1 MTSDGVSYVSFF
13 VCRDYN
19 GFNSERNEGSGI
31 VEISDKL
38 AIELNTILLSH
49 FLTLTLL
56 VLFTAYV
63 FSRAKKTVFLY
74 AYLSTVGTIALW
86 IIAKIFKTVSPVI
99 ELRWLFVVIQYLAI
113 DCMGICLIV
122 FAYIYRKGV
131 LPPKTFVMLLS
142 IAPAVAFITL
152 ATNPLHM
159 TFYTYFDLYRD
170 RFGISFYIA
179 HSIQY
184 IYLIIGIVML
194 ASGYTKQPQF
204 HKKRSLGRIFSFV
217 VLLPMLW
224 NMYYIL
230 FKLDLLLW
238 IFHFPV
244 FDASPLAASF
254 SLMLFTIPTLKYR
267 FFDLSPIS
275 FVRLYETLPQG
286 IVFCD
291 ENLRLYGA
299 NSTFY
304 SMLACPEKPPTLS
317 ALIENS
323 QLFDKKSALA
333 LMKYGKSEGSE
344 DIPLTDGRWL
354 GVTAQ
359 RQDNGGMLLC
369 FGDKTDLI
377 QNRTLLT
384 KQRQELEGIN
394 QELSGAAKAVK
405 KLNDAKI
412 KTQTA
417 QNVHD
422 ILGHNL
428 TVAIG
433 TAELASS
440 SEADEASK
448 KISQIEEVL
457 KNSLTELG
465 DALDGKSVGAAFDT
479 IKSDLE
485 QLKSENIHVDIKIH
499 GQEYRLSPTQHHA
512 VYQLCREA
520 VTNAIRHGQAKN
532 MYLILRF
539 SPAEIDIYAVDD
551 GIGCFNIIKNYG
563 LSGIETEIKN
573 LSGLVEFTS
582 DGEAGFT
589 VHAKLPRDT

>member
-1 MTSDGVSYVSFF
+1 M
-13 VCRDYN
+13 
-19 GFNSERNEGSGI
+19 
-31 VEISDKL
+31 EISDKL
-38 AIELNTILLSH
+38 AVEFNTILLSH
-49 FLTLTLL
+49 FLTLILL
-56 VLFTAYV
+56 VSFTAYV
-63 FSRAKKTVFLY
+63 FSRARKTVFLY
-74 AYLSTVGTIALW
+74 AYLATVGTIALW
-86 IIAKIFKTVSPVI
+86 IIAKILKTVSPVI
-99 ELRWLFVVIQYLAI
+99 ELRWLFVVMQYFAI

-122 FAYIYRKGV
+122 FGYIYRKGV
-131 LPPKTFVMLLS
+131 LPPKKFVMLIS

-159 TFYTYFDLYRD
+159 SFYTYFDIYRD
-170 RFGISFYIA
+170 RFGISFFIA

-184 IYLIIGIVML
+184 IYLITGIVIL
-194 ASGYTKQPQF
+194 SLGYTKQPQF
-204 HKKRSLGRIFSFV
+204 HKKRSLGRIFSLV

-230 FKLDLLLW
+230 FKLDLLSW
-238 IFHFPV
+238 IFPFPV

-254 SLMLFTIPTLKYR
+254 SLMLFAIPTLKYR

-291 ENLRLYGA
+291 EHLRLYGA

-304 SMLACPEKPPTLS
+304 SMLSCPEKPPTLT

-323 QLFDKKSALA
+323 KLFDKKSALA
-333 LMKYGKSEGSE
+333 LMKYGKSEGAV
-344 DIPLTDGRWL
+344 DILLNDGRWI
-354 GVTAQ
+354 GVTTQ

-369 FGDKTDLI
+369 FGDKTDII

-384 KQRQELEGIN
+384 EQRRELEEIN
-394 QELSGAAKAVK
+394 KELSGAAKAVK

-433 TAELASS
+433 TAELASTL
-440 SEADEASK
+440 EGDDASR
-448 KISQIEEVL
+448 KICQIEEIL
-457 KNSLTELG
+457 QNSLTELNN
-465 DALDGKSVGAAFDT
+465 ALDGKAAGATFDT

-485 QLKSENIHVDIKIH
+485 HLKNESIHVDIKIH
-499 GQEYRLSPTQHHA
+499 GREYLLSPKKYRV

-520 VTNAIRHGQAKN
+520 VTNAIRHGQAN
-532 MYLILRF
+532 NIYLILRF
-539 SPAEIDIYAVDD
+539 LPAEIDIYAVDD
-551 GIGCFNIIKNYG
+551 GIGCFDIIKNYG

-582 DGEAGFT
+582 DGESGFT